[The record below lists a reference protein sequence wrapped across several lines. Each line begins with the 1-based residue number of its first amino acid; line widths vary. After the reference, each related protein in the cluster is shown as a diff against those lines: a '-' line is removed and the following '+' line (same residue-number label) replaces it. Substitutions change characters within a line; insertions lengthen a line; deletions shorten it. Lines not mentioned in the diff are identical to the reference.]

1 MEICMIR
8 LKRSGVV
15 FDPTEHR
22 YFLDGKELKGITPL
36 LHRHVFPNLYKDI
49 PNYILNKAAEHGTI
63 VHEQIELYDGGF
75 EPIECSEE
83 LLSYKKIKK
92 ENNLITI
99 GNEYIVTD
107 LEHFASAID
116 LVFEDNNGNI
126 ILSDIKTTS
135 VLNLDYVQFQL
146 SIYAYLFELQNPEIK
161 VSKLYALWLRGDKSE
176 FTEVERI
183 DTSIVKDLLQCEVDG
198 RQFVNPLPK
207 ADAKVPAE
215 IKNAEMAVYTLVTQI
230 KELTEKKK
238 QLSEG
243 LLKLMQDNDVK
254 SYKGEYITLS
264 RKAASTREDIDKKKL
279 KEEYPEVYAACV
291 KTTKLSES
299 LQIR

>member
-1 MEICMIR
+1 MIQ
-8 LKRSGVV
+8 LQDSGVS
-15 FDPTEHR
+15 FDAEAHR
-22 YFLDGKELKGITPL
+22 YFLNGNELHGITGL
-36 LHRHVFPNLYKDI
+36 LHKHIFPDQYKDI
-49 PNYILNKAAEHGTI
+49 PQWVLDRAAERGTM
-63 VHEQIELYDGGF
+63 VHESIELLDEGF
-75 EPIECSEE
+75 EPAESTPEIENYKRIKAENG
-83 LLSYKKIKK
+83 LS
-92 ENNLITI
+92 TVA
-99 GNEYIVTD
+99 NEYLVTD
-107 LEHFASAID
+107 KKHFASGID
-116 LVFEDNNGNI
+116 LVLSDKEDNI
-126 ILSDIKTTS
+126 ILADIKTTS
-135 VLNLDYVQFQL
+135 VLNKEYVRWQL
-146 SIYAYLFELQNPEIK
+146 SIYSYLFELQNPAFK

-176 FTEVERI
+176 FAEVERI
-183 DTSIVKDLLQCEVDG
+183 ETAIVKDLLQCEVEG
-198 RQFVNPLPK
+198 RKFVNPLAK

-264 RKAASTREDIDKKKL
+264 RKAASTREDIDKNKL

-291 KTTKLSES
+291 KTTNISES

>member
-1 MEICMIR
+1 MIR

>member
-1 MEICMIR
+1 MIQIQD
-8 LKRSGVV
+8 SGVY
-15 FDPTEHR
+15 FNSEEHR
-22 YFLDGKELKGITPL
+22 YFLNGNELQGITGL
-36 LHRHVFPNLYKDI
+36 LHKQVFPQMYADI
-49 PNYILNKAAEHGTI
+49 PQFVLDRAAERGTMI
-63 VHEQIELYDGGF
+63 HESIELLDAGF
-75 EPIECSEE
+75 EPAESTPE
-83 LLSYKKIKK
+83 LENYKRIKA
-92 ENNLITI
+92 ENGLTTVA
-99 GNEYIVTD
+99 NEYIVTD
-107 LEHFASAID
+107 NEHFSSGID
-116 LVFEDNNGNI
+116 LVLSDKKNNI
-126 ILSDIKTTS
+126 ILADIKTTS
-135 VLNLDYVQFQL
+135 VLNKEYVRWQL
-146 SIYAYLFELQNPEIK
+146 SIYAYLFELQNPELK
-161 VSKLYALWLRGDKSE
+161 VSRLYALWLRGDKSE

-198 RQFVNPLPK
+198 RQFVNPLAK
-207 ADAKVPAE
+207 VDAKVPAE
-215 IKNAEMAVYTLVTQI
+215 IKNAELAVYTLVTQI